1 MSSLLVGVGISDRA
15 APGDDPVADTIM
27 VRTGALRDITI
38 DPAPNAVK
46 VGAGV
51 LARDL
56 AAALS
61 PHGLAASLG
70 SGPTKG
76 VAGFAMFRVRN

>member
-1 MSSLLVGVGISDRA
+1 MNSLLVGVGISDRA

-56 AAALS
+56 AA
-61 PHGLAASLG
+61 SLG
-70 SGPTKG
+70 SGPTTG

>member
-1 MSSLLVGVGISDRA
+1 
-15 APGDDPVADTIM
+15 M

-56 AAALS
+56 AA
-61 PHGLAASLG
+61 SLG